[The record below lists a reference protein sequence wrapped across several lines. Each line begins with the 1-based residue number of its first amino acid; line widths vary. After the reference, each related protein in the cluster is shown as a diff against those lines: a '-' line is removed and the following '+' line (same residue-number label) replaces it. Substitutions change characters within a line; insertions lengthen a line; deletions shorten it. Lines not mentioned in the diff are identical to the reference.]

1 MVKLVFDTL
10 QNNRYLDFADTKLTT
25 HLQDSAMALAKDGFL
40 PPPLPIDV
48 LLLQRKFGGMFLLAA
63 KLAARVDVV
72 SLLAD
77 HLKGTALHNKTN

>member
-1 MVKLVFDTL
+1 
-10 QNNRYLDFADTKLTT
+10 
-25 HLQDSAMALAKDGFL
+25 MALAKDGFL

-48 LLLQRKFGGMFLLAA
+48 LLLQRKFGGMFLMAA

-77 HLKGTALHNKTN
+77 HLRETTLRNETNQSSQTNENTHQTASIA